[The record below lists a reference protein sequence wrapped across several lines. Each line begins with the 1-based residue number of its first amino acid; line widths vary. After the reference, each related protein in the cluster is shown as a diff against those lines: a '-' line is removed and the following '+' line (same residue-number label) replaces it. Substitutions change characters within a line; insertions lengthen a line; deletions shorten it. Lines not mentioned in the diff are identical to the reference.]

1 MKRGGIALLQDIWQS
16 RPQNVVGVILCWT
29 HFMVSVGMRLCLRRL
44 ANKVHCLWILQSIT
58 YQPTCTAIAFD
69 TSAICLWV
77 LQTIAVVSSSGFSG
91 IGITMGGDV
100 FSLIWN
106 TCLTD
111 FSFAYVV
118 CSQHAGAQ
126 CTYLKNIPAIPISAF
141 VAAVQEYKESSE
153 TDDDS
158 DMVID

>member
-1 MKRGGIALLQDIWQS
+1 
-16 RPQNVVGVILCWT
+16 
-29 HFMVSVGMRLCLRRL
+29 
-44 ANKVHCLWILQSIT
+44 
-58 YQPTCTAIAFD
+58 
-69 TSAICLWV
+69 
-77 LQTIAVVSSSGFSG
+77 
-91 IGITMGGDV
+91 MGDDV

-111 FSFAYVV
+111 CSFAHVV
-118 CSQHAGAQ
+118 RSQHVGAP

-141 VAAVQEYKESSE
+141 AAAVQEYEESSE